1 MRVAATRIPT
11 ITTEPIP
18 EVHLVPQIHASKRMM
33 MIFAATVVVVEA
45 ALAIIELELGAEE
58 EVMVVDAGKMT
69 LLRILMVPEMEVS
82 GR

>member
-11 ITTEPIP
+11 ITTEPIL
-18 EVHLVPQIHASKRMM
+18 EVRLVPQIHVSKRMM
-33 MIFAATVVVVEA
+33 MNSAVVVVVVEA

-58 EVMVVDAGKMT
+58 VEVDAGKVT
-69 LLRILMVPEMEVS
+69 ALRILMVPEMEVS

>member
-11 ITTEPIP
+11 ITTEPIL
-18 EVHLVPQIHASKRMM
+18 EVRLVPQIHVSKRMM
-33 MIFAATVVVVEA
+33 MNSAVVVVVVEA

-58 EVMVVDAGKMT
+58 MEVDAGKVT
-69 LLRILMVPEMEVS
+69 ALRILMVPEMEVS